1 MGARQS
7 KRSVDISAGATKAEK
22 VAAGEPLEN
31 GTITTASADEK
42 QVVEANGGVEETTK
56 QNGSTPHI
64 DEKETAET
72 EDVKET
78 VTTEEEKTEVVALV
92 SEANG
97 DVDTANESS
106 KTPTDETTTEEVQAS
121 AEKKKKKKKS
131 WSFRH
136 MSFNKKDKSKP
147 TVKEQAAVDVKA
159 ETVEEVRCKQVKNF
173 KIKYKLNDNGTFNN
187 Y

>member
-64 DEKETAET
+64 DEKV
-72 EDVKET
+72 DFVLYYHLPICI
-78 VTTEEEKTEVVALV
+78 KT
-92 SEANG
+92 
-97 DVDTANESS
+97 
-106 KTPTDETTTEEVQAS
+106 
-121 AEKKKKKKKS
+121 
-131 WSFRH
+131 
-136 MSFNKKDKSKP
+136 
-147 TVKEQAAVDVKA
+147 
-159 ETVEEVRCKQVKNF
+159 
-173 KIKYKLNDNGTFNN
+173 N
-187 Y
+187 YI